1 MKPRALMVIFA
12 WILVACTDPSPTTT
26 IPVGTT
32 LPGEVTITTA
42 PPVETTTPEELA
54 DATTYFF
61 EDSGG
66 NGFRSGPFLVAVS
79 DQVVSSGDVAT
90 DAVEALLDGPPPT
103 AAAADISSAI
113 PDGTS
118 LVAVSAG
125 SDGVATVELSGE
137 FDDGGGSFSVLAR
150 LAQLTYTLT
159 ALDGVESVLLLEN
172 GSVVEVFSS
181 EGVVLD
187 GPMVREDFQDLVPGI
202 LVEAPA
208 WGAETSLPFEA
219 VGVAAVFE
227 AVFQTELLI
236 DGEVVFAPPFV
247 MTDNGVGW
255 GNFAF
260 EVDADADLPTVAV
273 LRVWEF
279 SARDGS
285 VINERFVPLNLVETP

>member
-1 MKPRALMVIFA
+1 MKSLVLTVVLASIV
-12 WILVACTDPSPTTT
+12 VACSDQNPTTT
-26 IPVGTT
+26 IPVNTTAPPGTT
-32 LPGEVTITTA
+32 VTA
-42 PPVETTTPEELA
+42 PPVETTVPGELESA
-54 DATTYFF
+54 ITYFF

-66 NGFRSGPFLVAVS
+66 NGARSGPFLVAVS
-79 DQVVSSGDVAT
+79 DPVLTSGDLAT
-90 DAVEALLDGPPPT
+90 DAIAALLDGPPAT
-103 AAAADISSAI
+103 AVAAGISSAV
-113 PDGTS
+113 PEGTS
-118 LVAVSAG
+118 LVTVSTG

-150 LAQLTYTLT
+150 LAQLTFTLT
-159 ALDGVESVLLLEN
+159 ALDGVDSVLLLEN

-187 GPMVREDFQDLVPGI
+187 GPMVRDDFQDLLPGI
-202 LVEAPA
+202 LVDSPA
-208 WGAETSLPFEA
+208 WGAETSRPFEA
-219 VGVAAVFE
+219 AGVAAAFE

-255 GNFAF
+255 GNFSF

-285 VINERFVPLNLVETP
+285 VISERFVPLTLVATP